1 MPGDFRWCCG
11 RGVLRT
17 AGYIQGNSKRHTAVL
32 LGVTEPFQA
41 APFLLQA
48 LDIVLR
54 VPYSYIKAEERPIP
68 PHTHDGIRTHDDVG
82 FMFGV

>member
-11 RGVLRT
+11 RGVLRA

-48 LDIVLR
+48 LDIV
-54 VPYSYIKAEERPIP
+54 YIKAEERLIP
-68 PHTHDGIRTHDDVG
+68 PHTHDGIRTHDVG